1 MTFEMLQ
8 GFTVVL
14 GRLYVDNLRVCS
26 HFRDSLDSC
35 FFNGP
40 INLAITTLQDWK
52 WQSGLC
58 RAPEGAGTVTPCF
71 GGRERDGKAK
81 IFDGYLWSK
90 EGISSNS

>member
-14 GRLYVDNLRVCS
+14 GRLYCLYGDNLRVCS

-40 INLAITTLQDWK
+40 INLALTTLPDWK

-58 RAPEGAGTVTPCF
+58 RALEGAGTVTPCF
-71 GGRERDGKAK
+71 GWWERDGKAK
-81 IFDGYLWSK
+81 IFDEQLK
-90 EGISSNS
+90 LKP